1 MQQTIFLEPDKFYHV
16 YTRGNNKESIFKEE
30 ENYFYFLQL
39 LRKYILPFVDV
50 YAYCLLPNHV
60 HLLIRIKPEEQMVVQ
75 DMATNL
81 PIKINLQCQFS
92 HLFNAYTKAINKRY
106 NRTGSLFQERFR
118 RKEVISEVYFT
129 RLIYYIHFNPQHH
142 GLLDDFSDWPYSSYH
157 SLLSKS
163 KTLLQRNDVLDWF
176 GGRDWYQ
183 KFHKESA
190 ADFRSIFPLIEE
202 DEL

>member
-1 MQQTIFLEPDKFYHV
+1 MQQTVFLEPDKFYHV

-39 LRKYILPFVDV
+39 FRKYISPYVYT
-50 YAYCLLPNHV
+50 YAYCLLPNHI
-60 HLLIRIKPEEQMVVQ
+60 HFLIKIKPEEYFTVHVP
-75 DMATNL
+75 DSNDL
-81 PIKINLQCQFS
+81 ININLQRQFS

-129 RLIYYIHFNPQHH
+129 RLVYYIHFNPQHH
-142 GLLDDFSDWPYSSYH
+142 SLIEDFSDWPYSSYH
-157 SLLSKS
+157 SLLSKGR
-163 KTLLQRNDVLDWF
+163 TLLQRENVLKWF
-176 GGRDWYQ
+176 GGRDWYR
-183 KFHKESA
+183 KFHEENA
-190 ADFRSIFPLIEE
+190 ADFNSITPLIED